1 MELYSYGNAA
11 QAARGCDTGWS
22 KRYILRKRAS
32 EAVLMWGLAKGPL
45 RIVYVAVAF
54 FVAASTAVL
63 SQATFPNR
71 TIRIVVPISPGP
83 AGDVLPRVL
92 ADKLATRWGQPV
104 IIENRAGA
112 AGSLGAQ
119 VVAKADPDGHTLLAS
134 PSTALVISQHF
145 NAKLPFDP
153 SAFVP
158 VSIFAETAFVL
169 VVNPKVPAST
179 LAELIAF
186 AKANPGKISFAS
198 AGVGSGPHLTVE
210 MLRLAAS
217 INMVHVPYPGLGP
230 AMNDLLAG
238 HIDMMIDNLG
248 NTLPRVREGKLRALA
263 VTAAARIAELPDT
276 PAVAETF
283 PGFYSAAWL
292 GMVAPPRTPSDIAA
306 KISLAVAETLQL
318 PDVAK
323 KFRDLSFKPV
333 GTSPVETA
341 AFLKQETERWREVIS
356 TTGIKS
362 P

>member
-1 MELYSYGNAA
+1 VLSEDTSEIAMWNREKGLVRI
-11 QAARGCDTGWS
+11 AR
-22 KRYILRKRAS
+22 
-32 EAVLMWGLAKGPL
+32 
-45 RIVYVAVAF
+45 
-54 FVAASTAVL
+54 VAAVFIAAVPL
-63 SQATFPNR
+63 GANAQTDYPSR

-92 ADKLATRWGQPV
+92 ADKLAARWGRPV

-145 NAKLPFDP
+145 NTKLSFDP

-158 VSIFAETAFVL
+158 ISIFAETAFVL
-169 VVNPKVPAST
+169 VANPKLPVST

-186 AKANPGKISFAS
+186 ATANPGKITFAS

-217 INMVHVPYPGLGP
+217 IQMVHVPYAGLGP
-230 AMNDLLAG
+230 AMTDLLAG
-238 HIDMMIDNLG
+238 HVDLMIDNLG
-248 NTLPRVREGKLRALA
+248 NTLPLVREGKLRALA
-263 VTAAARIAELPDT
+263 VAGAARIPELPET
-276 PAVAETF
+276 PAIAETF

-292 GMVAPPRTPSDIAA
+292 GMVAPPKTPPDIAA

-318 PDVAK
+318 PDVTK
-323 KFRDLSFKPV
+323 RFRDLSFKPV

-341 AFLKQETERWREVIS
+341 AFLKQETERWRKVIS
-356 TTGIKS
+356 TAGIRRQ
-362 P
+362 